1 MNPMKDM
8 SYKQEYSWL
17 SIPND
22 IMPNTLFLIS
32 NKDVYSRTPPNAES
46 HKAEI
51 KNYRKKDKKTE
62 RKDTNYKVE
71 S

>member
-1 MNPMKDM
+1 
-8 SYKQEYSWL
+8 
-17 SIPND
+17 
-22 IMPNTLFLIS
+22 MPNTLFLIS
-32 NKDVYSRTPPNAES
+32 NQDVYSRTPPNAES

>member
-1 MNPMKDM
+1 
-8 SYKQEYSWL
+8 
-17 SIPND
+17 
-22 IMPNTLFLIS
+22 MPNTLFLIS